1 MIASLTRSTSL
12 GRAAALATL
21 GLLAMLSC
29 GCARQGILRLDV
41 ELREGPGDF
50 GDRSHLVVEVAG
62 DAEPSSWASQSFAT
76 QGAQFVTLSASATP
90 SVPFDVIASRTDVAV
105 SVRVRYCRRSD
116 CAHPDDIAGLGGSEP
131 GFRFTI
137 PRAIWIGHVT
147 RVRLAV
153 PPIEREGADY
163 EAIPSSSD
171 TTRPYPASGWLCRC
185 QVRCESDGED
195 TNELGSCEG
204 TRAPCDPEAPHPCD

>member
-1 MIASLTRSTSL
+1 MSTSRSSL
-12 GRAAALATL
+12 VRLVSVT
-21 GLLAMLSC
+21 GLVSIAVLS
-29 GCARQGILRLDV
+29 GACAREGILRLDV
-41 ELREGPGDF
+41 ELRDGPGDF

-62 DAEPSSWASQSFAT
+62 DADPSSWASQSFAT
-76 QGAQFVTLSASATP
+76 QGAQFVTLSPSATP
-90 SVPFDVIASRTDVAV
+90 SVPFDVIAARTDVAV

-116 CAHPDDIAGLGGSEP
+116 CAHPDDLAGLGGSEP

-147 RVRLAV
+147 RVRLAI
-153 PPIEREGADY
+153 PPIEREGLDY
-163 EAIPSSSD
+163 DTTPVSSD
-171 TTRPYPASGWLCRC
+171 ALRPYPASGWLCRC

-204 TRAPCDPEAPHPCD
+204 TRAPCDEIAAHPCD